1 MWEYFCGG
9 NNTWNLPV
17 LTDRAGYAE
26 YANAR
31 GARAVRL
38 QDLLRVNTASDGE
51 LGMHPG
57 CIELHALF
65 TAGHLAA
72 VANIGALLRPT
83 TAANY
88 AKKNVPLPAQ
98 LFSPADA
105 IPARSRSGNIN
116 VVPNQ
121 ALSDLLAQTFARS
134 PQRNIIRTILEM
146 PISEPSP
153 DRDLA
158 ASTTLATAFPPNNRR
173 ASQRQT
179 VAQTIQAHVAS
190 RNARHMFLVPMRGF
204 DLHRHLL
211 NIQPGQFRQISPAF
225 AAFYRVLEV
234 MNLTRNVTLL
244 TMSEFARTLQNICSG
259 ADYAWS
265 SLQRVM
271 GGAVNGG
278 RIYGDYHR
286 WQAML
291 RRDVGTCP
299 GQRNIAAHAPPC
311 GQRCDTKAQAVVE
324 TGRPIS

>member
-1 MWEYFCGG
+1 
-9 NNTWNLPV
+9 
-17 LTDRAGYAE
+17 
-26 YANAR
+26 
-31 GARAVRL
+31 
-38 QDLLRVNTASDGE
+38 
-51 LGMHPG
+51 MHPG

-116 VVPNQ
+116 VVPNR

-179 VAQTIQAHVAS
+179 VAQTIQAHAAS

-225 AAFYRVLEV
+225 EYHAVDDVRIRAHLAEYRLRRGLRMEQSAAGDGRRSQRRAHLRR
-234 MNLTRNVTLL
+234 L
-244 TMSEFARTLQNICSG
+244 
-259 ADYAWS
+259 S
-265 SLQRVM
+265 SLASNAPQ
-271 GGAVNGG
+271 G
-278 RIYGDYHR
+278 RRHLSRSTQYCGSCPALRATLRYESPGRRRNRSAYILKSHIHR
-286 WQAML
+286 EY
-291 RRDVGTCP
+291 CY
-299 GQRNIAAHAPPC
+299 
-311 GQRCDTKAQAVVE
+311 
-324 TGRPIS
+324 